1 MPNAKIKVE
10 ALHVRSP
17 EGTIH
22 KKLGST
28 NFSSNLHILGTR
40 GINETC
46 SILRT
51 CNSGLTCE
59 PVIWCFLLG
68 ACELIH
74 VTLCK
79 KKINIYTENI
89 R

>member
-1 MPNAKIKVE
+1 MFIVLKEQFIKSWG
-10 ALHVRSP
+10 RQ
-17 EGTIH
+17 IFQ
-22 KKLGST
+22 
-28 NFSSNLHILGTR
+28 NFSSNLHILGIR